1 MKRFLSCLMALVLLL
16 CVVGCGATEVEP
28 TLPEAELIITETV
41 PTEQPIEFIEEVKWE
56 IPGETYEID
65 ITHEAETDFEKI
77 AWVIY
82 MEAGADSVCD
92 DCRRRVADVILNLTE
107 CKITNTGNDLYWPDT
122 ITGVIS
128 SGGINPYQN
137 MGNSCRWPDSAHKDG
152 ERHAVECA
160 FRIAHEVLRGQHS
173 EIYRKGYFYYA
184 GGNEYGQEPETA
196 IYCCGIFFMRL
207 RDWDNSKF
215 EQDWSYIPKS

>member
-1 MKRFLSCLMALVLLL
+1 MKRFLGCSMALVLLL

-41 PTEQPIEFIEEVKWE
+41 PTEQPTEFIEEVKWE

-92 DCRRRVADVILNLTE
+92 DCRRNAHSSSKL
-107 CKITNTGNDLYWPDT
+107 CNDCMVW
-122 ITGVIS
+122 
-128 SGGINPYQN
+128 
-137 MGNSCRWPDSAHKDG
+137 
-152 ERHAVECA
+152 
-160 FRIAHEVLRGQHS
+160 
-173 EIYRKGYFYYA
+173 
-184 GGNEYGQEPETA
+184 
-196 IYCCGIFFMRL
+196 
-207 RDWDNSKF
+207 
-215 EQDWSYIPKS
+215 